1 MELSSDLVSQFV
13 QITKEDKQNKETTVY
28 GTIVEY
34 NGGKYVRLDGSELLT
49 PISSTADAIDG
60 ERVLIMIKNHTAIVT
75 GNISSPSARIGTVR
89 EVEQKADDASSRIS
103 EFEIVI
109 ADKVSVERLEAEV
122 ARIDSLVTDN
132 VKIKGRLDAAEASIG
147 DLTADN
153 VDINGRL
160 EAQQAII
167 NDLEAKK
174 LDAEIADIT
183 YATIE
188 NLEATNAQVNNLE
201 ATYGEFQALTT
212 EKFSAVDASIQ
223 NLEATKLT
231 AQDIEGRFANIDF
244 SNIGKAAIEAFYAK
258 SGLIDDLVVGDGT
271 ITGTLVGVTIKGDL
285 IEGGTIVADKLVIK
299 GSDGLYYKLNTDG
312 VTTEAEQ
319 TEYNSLNGSIITA
332 QSITAT
338 KIAVDDLV
346 AFDATI
352 GGFNITD
359 SSIYSGVKESVDNT
373 TRGIYLDD
381 NGQAAFGDSN
391 NFLKYYR
398 DQNGNYKLDLS
409 ASSIRFSTS
418 GKSVE
423 DALSDVEDA
432 TNANAQDLANYI
444 LSNNAELENLQSQID
459 GSITT
464 WFYEYEPTN
473 DNIPA
478 SDWTTTDLKN
488 VHLGDLFYNTITG
501 YCYRWQV
508 QNSTYSWSRVTDVD
522 VTKALADAS
531 HAQDTADSKRRV
543 FVTTPIPPYDV
554 GDLWTQGS
562 SGDLMRCKIKKTSS
576 QSYSATDWEKAS
588 KYTDD
593 TAANKVASDLIQLA
607 DSITLQVTDGTPGK
621 TAKIVLSINGETQEG
636 TIDLTGAVT
645 FNDLS
650 TSGKTTI
657 NGSNITTG
665 TISAD
670 RIDAES
676 IFSKNITATGQ
687 IQFNND
693 KYKLI
698 VSAVDKIVKL
708 ISWQKLYLEGSPIS
722 IYSPIG
728 YVDIT
733 CAGNFSI
740 NTGEYSDVTINEK
753 PLKIFVIE
761 YGTSNGWYYRKYS
774 DGTCDLWLNN
784 TITGVNITSA
794 IGNWYRSVGIASNE
808 YPFNVYNEVINS
820 TFHTTNSKGALV
832 WDYGITSN
840 EANKR
845 PGYVYLIRPNSV
857 TGVNGVLSIH
867 VHGTY

>member
-122 ARIDSLVTDN
+122 ARIDSLVADN

-432 TNANAQDLANYI
+432 TNANAQALANYR
-444 LSNNAELENLQSQID
+444 LSNNAELENVQPQID
-459 GSITT
+459 GSSTT
-464 WFYEYEPTN
+464 F
-473 DNIPA
+473 
-478 SDWTTTDLKN
+478 
-488 VHLGDLFYNTITG
+488 F
-501 YCYRWQV
+501 
-508 QNSTYSWSRVTDVD
+508 
-522 VTKALADAS
+522 
-531 HAQDTADSKRRV
+531 
-543 FVTTPIPPYDV
+543 
-554 GDLWTQGS
+554 
-562 SGDLMRCKIKKTSS
+562 
-576 QSYSATDWEKAS
+576 
-588 KYTDD
+588 
-593 TAANKVASDLIQLA
+593 
-607 DSITLQVTDGTPGK
+607 
-621 TAKIVLSINGETQEG
+621 
-636 TIDLTGAVT
+636 
-645 FNDLS
+645 
-650 TSGKTTI
+650 
-657 NGSNITTG
+657 
-665 TISAD
+665 
-670 RIDAES
+670 
-676 IFSKNITATGQ
+676 
-687 IQFNND
+687 
-693 KYKLI
+693 
-698 VSAVDKIVKL
+698 
-708 ISWQKLYLEGSPIS
+708 
-722 IYSPIG
+722 
-728 YVDIT
+728 
-733 CAGNFSI
+733 
-740 NTGEYSDVTINEK
+740 
-753 PLKIFVIE
+753 
-761 YGTSNGWYYRKYS
+761 
-774 DGTCDLWLNN
+774 
-784 TITGVNITSA
+784 
-794 IGNWYRSVGIASNE
+794 
-808 YPFNVYNEVINS
+808 
-820 TFHTTNSKGALV
+820 
-832 WDYGITSN
+832 
-840 EANKR
+840 
-845 PGYVYLIRPNSV
+845 
-857 TGVNGVLSIH
+857 
-867 VHGTY
+867 